1 METPQRSGMDSL
13 AFKGVTDI
21 YGTVPRRQHRK
32 SASPHPNTP
41 SIIDS
46 SRRSGSAHA
55 LSQTTPDA
63 QSRRALRFF
72 QLLEF
77 TKQQCSPVQNLKSV
91 NVTESLPIL
100 GQRPFSPEREEE
112 RMTVPDESTTLLLE
126 NKKLEFSE
134 QGDVEEEVPKVTHI
148 KPSVDVEEP
157 DFQAEKQEFS
167 LTTVD
172 NKEAGMETETSTD
185 ATTNGNAVAAERE
198 NLEEDKHFPTP
209 APDTSGPEYE
219 LRMRSQSQQN
229 QPSVTENHLTPKLN
243 GEQTMAV
250 EPSGGV
256 FGFMRS
262 SHRGGLWPSMLY
274 WGLVI
279 VGIGIVVYLGYNNY
293 AYSAG
298 GSSKP
303 L

>member
-1 METPQRSGMDSL
+1 METPQRSEMGSL

-21 YGTVPRRQHRK
+21 YGTVPRKQYRK
-32 SASPHPNTP
+32 STSPHPNPP
-41 SIIDS
+41 STIDS
-46 SRRSGSAHA
+46 TRRSGSAYA

-63 QSRRALRFF
+63 QSRRALRFS

-112 RMTVPDESTTLLLE
+112 RMTVPDESTTLFLE
-126 NKKLEFSE
+126 SKKLEFSE
-134 QGDVEEEVPKVTHI
+134 QGDVEGEVPKVTHI
-148 KPSVDVEEP
+148 KPNVEVEEP
-157 DFQAEKQEFS
+157 DFQAEKQEFP
-167 LTTVD
+167 LTAVD
-172 NKEAGMETETSTD
+172 SKEADMETESSTD
-185 ATTNGNAVAAERE
+185 ATTTGNAVAAERE
-198 NLEEDKHFPTP
+198 NLEEDKKLPTT
-209 APDTSGPEYE
+209 APNASGPEYE

-229 QPSVTENHLTPKLN
+229 QLSVTENHLTPKLN

-256 FGFMRS
+256 SAFIRR

-279 VGIGIVVYLGYNNY
+279 VGIGIAVYLGYSNY
-293 AYSAG
+293 AYSSG
-298 GSSKP
+298 GASKP